1 MSILLSKS
9 SEYALQAI
17 LYIAS
22 LEEEKP
28 VQQQEI
34 SRILNIPSAFLG
46 KILQLLVR
54 EGILLSFKGKSG
66 GFLLSK
72 PTKEIHLYDIIKII
86 EGKDFLEG
94 CFFGFPG
101 CQEEAP
107 CPLHNHWKKEKENI
121 INMLKESN
129 LKELGKGL
137 EPKLQYIM
145 SCEKNHE

>member
-1 MSILLSKS
+1 MGDFWSWQFFSLIL
-9 SEYALQAI
+9 AI
-17 LYIAS
+17 LTMLWI
-22 LEEEKP
+22 
-28 VQQQEI
+28 
-34 SRILNIPSAFLG
+34 
-46 KILQLLVR
+46 
-54 EGILLSFKGKSG
+54 
-66 GFLLSK
+66 
-72 PTKEIHLYDIIKII
+72 LYDIIKII